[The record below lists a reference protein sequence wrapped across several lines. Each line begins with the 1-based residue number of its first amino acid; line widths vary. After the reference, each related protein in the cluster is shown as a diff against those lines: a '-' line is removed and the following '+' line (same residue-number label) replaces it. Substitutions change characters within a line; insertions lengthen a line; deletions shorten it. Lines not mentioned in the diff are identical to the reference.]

1 MFILVPTQQYVYTC
15 SYSTTCLFLFLLR
28 SGLQLLTSSA
38 SHGSAYSGGGAGER
52 AVVERIS
59 KHLVRSGRDRDA
71 ATLDSLA
78 TKLAASSRDILKNRA
93 SILTLLYSLSKDAG
107 CNKENQVH
115 SSYQ

>member
-1 MFILVPTQQYVYTC
+1 ML
-15 SYSTTCLFLFLLR
+15 S
-28 SGLQLLTSSA
+28 QLL
-38 SHGSAYSGGGAGER
+38 
-52 AVVERIS
+52 
-59 KHLVRSGRDRDA
+59 LQVRSGRDRDA
-71 ATLDSLA
+71 ARLDSLA